1 MMSRIARATEAQ
13 DERDGGERKRTDEVG
28 LVDQYHLDQAQKPT
42 PVILALR

>member
-1 MMSRIARATEAQ
+1 MMSKLARAPEAQ
-13 DERDGGERKRTDEVG
+13 NERDGGERKRMDELG